1 VYAGTL
7 AGSRERRD
15 GTLSYQCA
23 ETGAR
28 LTATVEHGVIAVS
41 CPEHGEV
48 FDMALPFNAV
58 EGRDLDELYEFAFRR
73 AQQYVESVV
82 SDVCPHCAGRFEGPS
97 VEYADRSHRSDI
109 LMSYRCQRCEIA
121 FRLPVEDF
129 IAFRPPVA
137 GFFDSHGLDATSPEL
152 LHGDVEHSLD
162 VSEQDDG
169 FVVTIHLNGERLE
182 IEVDRSLATQ
192 SVTREPVGDHGS
204 RFRGATRS
212 GP

>member
-1 VYAGTL
+1 
-7 AGSRERRD
+7 
-15 GTLSYQCA
+15 
-23 ETGAR
+23 
-28 LTATVEHGVIAVS
+28 
-41 CPEHGEV
+41 
-48 FDMALPFNAV
+48 
-58 EGRDLDELYEFAFRR
+58 
-73 AQQYVESVV
+73 
-82 SDVCPHCAGRFEGPS
+82 
-97 VEYADRSHRSDI
+97 
-109 LMSYRCQRCEIA
+109 MSYRCQRCEIA